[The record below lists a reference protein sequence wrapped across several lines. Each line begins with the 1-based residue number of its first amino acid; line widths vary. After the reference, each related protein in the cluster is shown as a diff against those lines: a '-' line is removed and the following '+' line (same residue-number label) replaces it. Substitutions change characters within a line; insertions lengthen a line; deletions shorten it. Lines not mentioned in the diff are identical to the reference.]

1 MKRIGQEGS
10 QEVTMTKSMTRI
22 GTAVGAAILTVGLGA
37 AALSIAGDQQN
48 QAPAGDGRQGG
59 PGFGGPGRGRGG
71 PFGPGGPMG
80 PLGGLPLR
88 ELNLTDAQ
96 REQVRQ
102 IVDSRQQETR
112 AIGERAMAA
121 REALRAATTSPSFD
135 EGLIRARAAELA
147 AIDAD
152 MAVAQARIF
161 ADVYQMLTPEQQ
173 AKVKELSGSRPR
185 RPNAPR

>member
-1 MKRIGQEGS
+1 
-10 QEVTMTKSMTRI
+10 MTKSMTRI
-22 GTAVGAAILTVGLGA
+22 GSAIGA
-37 AALSIAGDQQN
+37 AALTIGLGSAALSVAGQQQN
-48 QAPAGDGRQGG
+48 QAPAGRHD
-59 PGFGGPGRGRGG
+59 GFGGPGRGRGG
-71 PFGPGGPMG
+71 PGGPAR
-80 PLGGLPLR
+80 PLAGLPLR

-135 EGLIRARAAELA
+135 EGLVRAKAADVA

-152 MAVAQARIF
+152 MAVARARIF
-161 ADVYQMLTPEQQ
+161 ADVFQILTPEQQ
-173 AKVKELSGSRPR
+173 AKVKELSGSRPP
-185 RPNAPR
+185 RPNAQR

>member
-1 MKRIGQEGS
+1 
-10 QEVTMTKSMTRI
+10 MTKSMTRI
-22 GTAVGAAILTVGLGA
+22 GTAVGAALLTVGLGA

-48 QAPAGDGRQGG
+48 QPPAADGRRGG
-59 PGFGGPGRGRGG
+59 PGPGRGRGG

-112 AIGERAMAA
+112 AIGERAIAA
-121 REALRAATTSPSFD
+121 REALHAATTSPSFD
-135 EGLIRARAAELA
+135 EGLIRAKAAVVA
-147 AIDAD
+147 AIEAD
-152 MAVAQARIF
+152 MAVSRARIF
-161 ADVYQMLTPEQQ
+161 ADVYQVLTPEQQ
-173 AKVKELSGSRPR
+173 AKAKELSGSRPR
-185 RPNAPR
+185 RPNAQR